1 MRHCNQLNTTV
12 RTIAVC
18 LSLFAI
24 ALTAQPASA
33 ACSNGN
39 LNGAYGYLSARLDGN
54 AKTGTPFA
62 LVGRFVADGHG
73 TITNGSETANLFG
86 NNVGKSQFAGLYSIS
101 ANCTGSMTLGGSR
114 YNIVLDDNDAAF
126 QMTAADQ
133 GNLRNGFGYP
143 VGTQGCGLSGTQ
155 TYATN
160 LLGYGNTQ
168 SLTDEAAV
176 GQLVVLGSGE
186 LTGTETISVAFEV
199 QTSVPLTGRYTPNA
213 DCTGSLQI
221 VPQQG
226 SGLPTMNFST
236 VAVNNGTELLL
247 VSTDTGTEVGGT
259 AQR

>member
-1 MRHCNQLNTTV
+1 MIHRNQLNTTI

-18 LSLFAI
+18 LSLFATTL
-24 ALTAQPASA
+24 AAQPASA

-54 AKTGTPFA
+54 ATTGTPFA
-62 LVGRFVADGHG
+62 FVGRFVADGQG
-73 TITNGSETANLFG
+73 TITSGSETANLVG
-86 NNVGKSQFAGLYSIS
+86 HNIGKSQFAGLYSIS
-101 ANCTGSMTLGGSR
+101 ENCTGSMTLGGRS
-114 YNIVLDDNDAAF
+114 YNIVLHDNDTAF

-133 GNLRNGFGYP
+133 GSLRNGFGYP
-143 VGTQGCGLSGTQ
+143 VGRQGCGLSGTQ

-160 LLGYGNTQ
+160 LLGYSNTQ

-176 GQLVVLGSGE
+176 GQLVVLGSGK

-199 QTSVPLTGRYTPNA
+199 QTSVPLTGTYTPNA
-213 DCTGSLQI
+213 DCTGTLQI
-221 VPQQG
+221 VPQQS

-259 AQR
+259 AQQ